1 MGLFQY
7 IKLNVFI
14 ISLAFGLF
22 AVYITMPDT
31 RKIYVYPNPENID
44 VLQYK
49 DKTDTCFKFKQN
61 RSFGFGRYAQKE
73 LIGSIKR
80 TSRRILYI
88 TASSEKSPTNWK
100 PSLSLQIISDVKKSS
115 LRTILL

>member
-31 RKIYVYPNPENID
+31 RKIYVYPTPENID

-49 DKTDTCFKFKQN
+49 DKTDTCFQFKQN
-61 RSFGFGRYAQKE
+61 EVDCPKNDNE
-73 LIGSIKR
+73 
-80 TSRRILYI
+80 I
-88 TASSEKSPTNWK
+88 TKIPVQS
-100 PSLSLQIISDVKKSS
+100 
-115 LRTILL
+115 